1 MTADTSPN
9 SAAAIPPQRG
19 RPGND
24 LLSIP
29 EVIAELGV
37 PRSTFYRWRQTGVG
51 PKAIKLPNG
60 QVRVR
65 RAVLEEWLQ
74 GLESARP

>member
-1 MTADTSPN
+1 MTTARN
-9 SAAAIPPQRG
+9 SDNDPRLP
-19 RPGND
+19 RPRSGGQE

-60 QVRVR
+60 QSGSV
-65 RAVLEEWLQ
+65 
-74 GLESARP
+74 GLSWKPGFAAWKVI

>member
-1 MTADTSPN
+1 VTTASNVEIGAELP
-9 SAAAIPPQRG
+9 
-19 RPGND
+19 RPRSGAQE

-37 PRSTFYRWRQTGVG
+37 PRSTFYRWRQMGVG

-60 QVRVR
+60 QVRIR
-65 RAVLEEWLQ
+65 RTVLEAWLRS
-74 GLESARP
+74 LEGDLT